1 MPGMLQTRLLPIDT
15 DDDCDALPA
24 KLATAVF
31 VVDAEPEPADAAGPV
46 LGVMIEDGEQ
56 GVRIMEVIAGS
67 VAAGAGIERGDLIQV
82 AAGFEVSSTSELV
95 EVIQRQAPGTWLPL
109 RVLRD
114 DQLHELVARFPQE
127 FD

>member
-1 MPGMLQTRLLPIDT
+1 MPI
-15 DDDCDALPA
+15 
-24 KLATAVF
+24 
-31 VVDAEPEPADAAGPV
+31 
-46 LGVMIEDGEQ
+46 
-56 GVRIMEVIAGS
+56 
-67 VAAGAGIERGDLIQV
+67 AGAGIERGDLIQV